1 MIITNHTAYHHNHQE
16 NNHTDRVL
24 PRKGWETFSKLTISD
39 DHHQPTPACLS
50 LVGLITKIIKKIIM
64 FSLEK
69 DGGPV
74 LRELLTWFDCLDTT
88 WQSIYMELVGDG
100 DVCWLDNHDDILT
113 TLPKGSCDRQGN
125 KQEPGMPN
133 KRRGWNEKNDGCG

>member
-1 MIITNHTAYHHNHQE
+1 M
-16 NNHTDRVL
+16 
-24 PRKGWETFSKLTISD
+24 
-39 DHHQPTPACLS
+39 
-50 LVGLITKIIKKIIM
+50 TKIIKKIIM

-88 WQSIYMELVGDG
+88 WQSIYIWNIVGDG

-133 KRRGWNEKNDGCG
+133 KRRGWNEKK